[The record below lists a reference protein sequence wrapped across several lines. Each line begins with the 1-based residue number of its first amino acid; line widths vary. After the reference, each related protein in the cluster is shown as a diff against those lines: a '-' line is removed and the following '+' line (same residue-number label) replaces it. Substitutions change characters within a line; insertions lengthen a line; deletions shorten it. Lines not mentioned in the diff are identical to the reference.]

1 MTRSFESLSEE
12 QVVALA
18 VYIERANAERFRAF
32 ADTFRGYD
40 DDVAGRFEALAK
52 EEEEHEALLIRR
64 FEERF
69 GDAVPEIEERD
80 VEGVIESP
88 ELQDAE
94 HLIFDTLNEKRVYEV
109 ALAAEKQAQTFYRR
123 AAASAADPKM
133 ASLYRELAEMEEE
146 HTGWVEEKLRT
157 LKGSGGDA

>member
-1 MTRSFESLSEE
+1 MTRPFESLSEE
-12 QVVALA
+12 EVLGLA
-18 VYIERANAERFRAF
+18 VRIERENAARFRVF

-40 DDVAGRFEALAK
+40 DVVARRFEELAK
-52 EEEEHEALLIRR
+52 EEEEHEALLVSR

-69 GDAVPEIEERD
+69 GGSIPEIEEGE

-109 ALAAEKQAQTFYRR
+109 ALAAEQQAQAFYRR
-123 AAASAADPKM
+123 AAASATDPKM
-133 ASLYRELAEMEEE
+133 IAFYDELAAMEEG
-146 HTGWVEEKLRT
+146 HTGWVEERLRA
-157 LKGSGGDA
+157 LSGSGGDA